1 MIEIFINGSKHR
13 VPESTTVEGLIE
25 SMGLPKKGI
34 ALAVNNEVIPK
45 SRWNERSL
53 SPQDRVELLTIA
65 QGG

>member
-1 MIEIFINGSKHR
+1 M
-13 VPESTTVEGLIE
+13 PESTTVEELIE

-53 SPQDRVELLTIA
+53 SPQDRVELLTIT

>member
-1 MIEIFINGSKHR
+1 MIEIFINGSKRR
-13 VPESTTVEGLIE
+13 VPESTTVEELIE
-25 SMGLPKKGI
+25 SIGLPKKGI
-34 ALAVNNEVIPK
+34 ALAINNEVIPK

>member
-1 MIEIFINGSKHR
+1 MIEIFINGSKRR
-13 VPESTTVEGLIE
+13 VPESTTVDELIE
-25 SMGLPKKGI
+25 SIGLPKKGI
-34 ALAVNNEVIPK
+34 ALAINNEVIPK